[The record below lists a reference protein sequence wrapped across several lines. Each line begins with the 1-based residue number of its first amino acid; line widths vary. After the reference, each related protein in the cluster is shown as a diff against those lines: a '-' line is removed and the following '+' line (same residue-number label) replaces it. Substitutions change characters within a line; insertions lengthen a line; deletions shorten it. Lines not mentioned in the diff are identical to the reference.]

1 MPRRRR
7 TEKRLLF
14 DEGFLESFSEV
25 RIMEDRTRDTA
36 LQRRQARPEKKVIRF
51 QRILPRN

>member
-36 LQRRQARPEKKVIRF
+36 LQRRQARSEKKVIRF
-51 QRILPRN
+51 QRILPQN